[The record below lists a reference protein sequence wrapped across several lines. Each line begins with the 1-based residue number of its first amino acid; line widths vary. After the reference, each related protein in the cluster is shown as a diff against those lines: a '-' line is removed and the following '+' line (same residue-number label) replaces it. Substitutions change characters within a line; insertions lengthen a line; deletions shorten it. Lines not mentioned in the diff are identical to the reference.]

1 MFDKAYKI
9 LAIDDAKD
17 GLLLLAFDLQEA
29 GCDVVSANSGESALR
44 LLEQSQVDLIIL
56 DMHMP
61 GLSGLAT
68 LAALKSNSK
77 LQDIPVIMLSASDLE
92 DEIVAALE
100 LGADDYVVKPYIRKV
115 LLARMHTSL
124 RLREKTKAL
133 AYLAKTDFLTNINN
147 RSCFYQLTNN
157 AMSQASR
164 NDHNIVIAM
173 FDIDLFKRVNDN
185 YGHDVGDQILKA
197 FAQCMTQCFR
207 NYDIIGRL
215 GGEEFAVCLPN
226 TDIEQAMLACERFR
240 CSIEQLSL
248 SSAVDNQNQ
257 ENTSLVKI
265 TVSGGIVSSSC
276 RSIDIDQLLKQ
287 ADVALYYAKSSG
299 RNKMINVSDLPN
311 SEEVLDPT
319 KLNKTKITPKES
331 VINTPEESFNETEN
345 TIDLTSIDDI
355 ILEGIEV
362 TVGLNNVL
370 GDKAL
375 YFEILR
381 MFYQD
386 HQGDGDK
393 LNQAI
398 NEQDYNTAKHVSHTL
413 KGVSCSVG
421 AMTLFDSTK
430 MLDDA
435 ISAKETDLQVLLTNV
450 DTQLQKVM
458 RSIQMAV
465 TKEL

>member
-29 GCDVVSANSGESALR
+29 GCEVVCANSGESALL
-44 LLEQSQVDLIIL
+44 LLEQNQVDLIIL

-68 LAALKSNSK
+68 LAALKGDSK
-77 LQDIPVIMLSASDLE
+77 LQEIPVIMLSASDLE

-115 LLARMHTSL
+115 LLARMQTAL

-133 AYLAKTDFLTNINN
+133 AYLAKTDFLTEINN
-147 RSCFYQLTNN
+147 RASFYQLTNN
-157 AMSQASR
+157 AMNQALR
-164 NDHNIVIAM
+164 NDENLVIAM

-215 GGEEFAVCLPN
+215 GGEEFAVCLPS
-226 TDIEQAMLACERFR
+226 TDIGQAMLACERFR
-240 CSIEQLSL
+240 LNIEQLSL
-248 SSAVDNQNQ
+248 SSGSGGQNQ
-257 ENTSLVKI
+257 RSADSVQI
-265 TVSGGIVSSSC
+265 TVSGGVVASNCESL
-276 RSIDIDQLLKQ
+276 DIDELLKQ
-287 ADVALYYAKSSG
+287 ADVALYYAKSTG
-299 RNKMINVSDLPN
+299 RNKMINVNDL
-311 SEEVLDPT
+311 SS
-319 KLNKTKITPKES
+319 S
-331 VINTPEESFNETEN
+331 VEDAA
-345 TIDLTSIDDI
+345 IDDFSID
-355 ILEGIEV
+355 GIEV

-375 YFEILR
+375 YFEILQ

-386 HQGDGDK
+386 HNDDANK
-393 LNQAI
+393 LSQAI
-398 NEQDYNTAKHVSHTL
+398 NEQDYNTAKHLSHTL

-421 AMTLFDSTK
+421 AMDLFEFTK
-430 MLDDA
+430 KLDGA
-435 ISAKETDLQVLLTNV
+435 INAQETDLQALLANV
-450 DTQLQKVM
+450 NVQLQKVM
-458 RSIQMAV
+458 ASIQMAV
-465 TKEL
+465 TTEL